1 MDAPRWRHDVMA
13 DTIPWKPGIIS
24 LIIRFSLIISL
35 FALSV
40 RALPEAFVGGT
51 GCGAEPARQG
61 EAQGPCLPEKAR
73 KRARRTG
80 LAAASPVPRR
90 VPRRPGCRSSRS
102 QRLGSARKRLRG
114 ALRGDALTNSEARG
128 RGIKASRAGRAGLRP
143 RAVRPFPTLPFARPA
158 GRAETHRAPRSPQL
172 RMR

>member
-61 EAQGPCLPEKAR
+61 GPQGPRLPEKAR
-73 KRARRTG
+73 KRARWTG
-80 LAAASPVPRR
+80 LAAASPVRRR
-90 VPRRPGCRSSRS
+90 VPRRPGCRSSRG
-102 QRLGSARKRLRG
+102 QRLGSARERLTRVVWG
-114 ALRGDALTNSEARG
+114 
-128 RGIKASRAGRAGLRP
+128 
-143 RAVRPFPTLPFARPA
+143 
-158 GRAETHRAPRSPQL
+158 
-172 RMR
+172 